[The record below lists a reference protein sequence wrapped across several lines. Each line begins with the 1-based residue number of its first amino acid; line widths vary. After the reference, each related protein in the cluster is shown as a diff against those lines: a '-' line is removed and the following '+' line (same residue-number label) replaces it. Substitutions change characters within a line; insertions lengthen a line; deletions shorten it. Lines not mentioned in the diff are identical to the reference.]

1 MRLFLFIL
9 EGNGQQAGDAF
20 ASVSETKVLVPDR
33 SREYSWEFLAD
44 VCRLVPKILTLFQT
58 KKCYFSTR
66 SQTWPLKSIPVFRP
80 GLWANFL
87 SSLLRLDGKPKKSS
101 NAIRSRIFLFRSYS
115 FGIDTINTFILSL
128 VPLKTIRD
136 SRAKQR
142 KCVPIFIPKRP
153 KTPPGEAACT
163 YLYGLYKEEST
174 PPLPRPKIFSS
185 QEILSSLLM

>member
-1 MRLFLFIL
+1 MPTGCQRRRYEIISFYSR
-9 EGNGQQAGDAF
+9 GQWL
-20 ASVSETKVLVPDR
+20 ASWRRFCFSLRDR
-33 SREYSWEFLAD
+33 GVCSRYYWEFLAD

-58 KKCYFSTR
+58 KKCYFPTC

-128 VPLKTIRD
+128 VPLKTIPD
-136 SRAKQR
+136 SRTK
-142 KCVPIFIPKRP
+142 
-153 KTPPGEAACT
+153 
-163 YLYGLYKEEST
+163 
-174 PPLPRPKIFSS
+174 
-185 QEILSSLLM
+185 